1 MSDEVRTVRVRI
13 AGRVHGVGFRAW
25 TQQTAMDLA
34 LIGWVRNRRDGTV
47 EAMFSGD
54 PNDVAE
60 MLRRCRSGPSG
71 AVVTGVAILQEG
83 EGTVGGFE
91 ILDTE

>member
-34 LIGWVRNRRDGTV
+34 LVGWVRNHRDGTV
-47 EAMFSGD
+47 EAMFAGD
-54 PNDVAE
+54 PDDVAE
-60 MLRRCRSGPSG
+60 MLRRCRSGPPG
-71 AVVTGVAILQEG
+71 AVVTGVSILQEG
-83 EGTVGGFE
+83 ENTVGGFE
-91 ILDTE
+91 IRDTA